1 MDKYNRE
8 VNTCQEILITRL
20 SAKMGWVRVKVRV
33 KVRVRV
39 LGSKRT
45 HLRTV

>member
-33 KVRVRV
+33 RV